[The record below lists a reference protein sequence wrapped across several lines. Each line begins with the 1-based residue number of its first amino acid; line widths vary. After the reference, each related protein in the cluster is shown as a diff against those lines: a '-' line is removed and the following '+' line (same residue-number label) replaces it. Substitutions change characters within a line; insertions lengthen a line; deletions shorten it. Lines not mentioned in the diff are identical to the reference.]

1 LNRTL
6 ADPDAGLPAV
16 RDDVDGRGV
25 GRRCVDRRGI
35 DYGRTSVHRADADGG
50 RAGSTDA
57 DSAGTIGAVIAV
69 IANGAMR
76 IRADADTICTNAV
89 RTDSWTTDTCAIRAD
104 ARTTGA
110 VMSRNVCAA
119 GADGPGMTGA
129 ANSIRADTR
138 TTGAVMAC
146 DVCTAGAGRPG
157 LAGTSAA
164 GPVHLARRCIGG
176 QSDGQQAERGN
187 RRDG

>member
-1 LNRTL
+1 M
-6 ADPDAGLPAV
+6 P
-16 RDDVDGRGV
+16 
-25 GRRCVDRRGI
+25 
-35 DYGRTSVHRADADGG
+35 
-50 RAGSTDA
+50 
-57 DSAGTIGAVIAV
+57 
-69 IANGAMR
+69 
-76 IRADADTICTNAV
+76 
-89 RTDSWTTDTCAIRAD
+89 
-104 ARTTGA
+104 
-110 VMSRNVCAA
+110 RNVGTAWTRRPCTARA
-119 GADGPGMTGA
+119 HRPGVTGA